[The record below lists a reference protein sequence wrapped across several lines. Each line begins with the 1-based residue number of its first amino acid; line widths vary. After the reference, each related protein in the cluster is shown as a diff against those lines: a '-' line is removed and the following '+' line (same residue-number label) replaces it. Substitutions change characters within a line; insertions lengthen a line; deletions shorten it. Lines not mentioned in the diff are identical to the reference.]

1 MNCANF
7 YEIFF
12 IFLSNFATKIIIMLS
27 CKVKRNISGT
37 LLVVGVICV
46 IARLWDVVM
55 EPDSGRA
62 RFELCGMGVL
72 TYLCFDSFMI
82 YRRKWSARKSKMMED
97 GE

>member
-1 MNCANF
+1 MG
-7 YEIFF
+7 FF
-12 IFLSNFATKIIIMLS
+12 SFFLSNFASKIIIMLS

-37 LLVVGVICV
+37 LSVVGVICV

-62 RFELCGMGVL
+62 WFDLCGMVVL

-82 YRRKWSARKSKMMED
+82 YRREWSARKPKMMGD
-97 GE
+97 GK